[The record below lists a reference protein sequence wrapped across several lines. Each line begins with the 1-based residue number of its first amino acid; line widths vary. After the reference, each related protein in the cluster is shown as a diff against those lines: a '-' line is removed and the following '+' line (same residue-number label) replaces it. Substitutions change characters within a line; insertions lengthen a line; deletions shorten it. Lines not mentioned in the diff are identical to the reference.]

1 MLSLC
6 DDRII
11 LEGDFTS
18 MRLLKGIEF
27 LVFVRKVLF
36 ILFLLLGQNI
46 FAVSPTDTS
55 FKLMYDS
62 LAGLLD
68 SITYCNNEGDLMKG
82 SAFNKQAWDCYE
94 SMSAGQ
100 KKSKLVRNIYYQL
113 LSTSAWSQ
121 TLTKNYS
128 QAEYNYTRL
137 VQELPDSAHHRLA
150 MAYMGLS
157 SMYGMQKMY
166 DLSEK
171 YALYSLH
178 EAKIVNDI
186 EAMFHAQS
194 NLGDIYVET
203 EQYGKALEKYL
214 ETRRLSVILEKHEAI
229 STGNLALAYYRLG
242 KKGLAEQYF
251 IESLAM
257 SKEKAPI
264 VYSIIL
270 TGYCEFLIDN
280 KSYEKARLLVIEAI
294 KNSKYT
300 QLDEYNV
307 KFLRILSELEEVNHF
322 SVSIYLWIIVLLA
335 LIFVFFKWGMAVRKH
350 KRAMMYN
357 GRDTGTETEVSSL
370 DEQAGESVESLPESY
385 NGNDMLLKTLALE
398 EKMPKLWKIIAR
410 IKSMAG
416 SKTDVLG
423 GIKEIEDVLSFLTP
437 EKLGKDFTFYVEQE
451 SQEFYNKLKKRH
463 SDLSLLDLRLCTLI
477 KLGLNTKEIANLTNK
492 SVRGVESGKFRL
504 KKKLDLDTSK
514 DIYDYLLEVEQ
525 W

>member
-1 MLSLC
+1 
-6 DDRII
+6 
-11 LEGDFTS
+11 

-94 SMSAGQ
+94 SMPAGQ

-257 SKEKAPI
+257 SKEEAPI

-350 KRAMMYN
+350 KRAMMCN
-357 GRDTGTETEVSSL
+357 NRDIGTEVEASSL

>member
-1 MLSLC
+1 
-6 DDRII
+6 
-11 LEGDFTS
+11 
-18 MRLLKGIEF
+18 
-27 LVFVRKVLF
+27 
-36 ILFLLLGQNI
+36 
-46 FAVSPTDTS
+46 
-55 FKLMYDS
+55 MYDS

-94 SMSAGQ
+94 SMPAGQ

-257 SKEKAPI
+257 SKEEAPI

-350 KRAMMYN
+350 KRAMMCN
-357 GRDTGTETEVSSL
+357 NRDIGTAVEASSL

>member
-1 MLSLC
+1 
-6 DDRII
+6 
-11 LEGDFTS
+11 

-27 LVFVRKVLF
+27 LVFVRKGLF

-94 SMSAGQ
+94 SMPAGQ

-257 SKEKAPI
+257 SKEEAPI

-270 TGYCEFLIDN
+270 TGYCEFLIGN
-280 KSYEKARLLVIEAI
+280 KSYENARLIVIEAI

-322 SVSIYLWIIVLLA
+322 AVSIYLWIIVLLA

-350 KRAMMYN
+350 KRAMMCN
-357 GRDTGTETEVSSL
+357 NRDIGTAVEASSL

>member
-1 MLSLC
+1 
-6 DDRII
+6 
-11 LEGDFTS
+11 
-18 MRLLKGIEF
+18 
-27 LVFVRKVLF
+27 
-36 ILFLLLGQNI
+36 
-46 FAVSPTDTS
+46 
-55 FKLMYDS
+55 MYDS
-62 LAGLLD
+62 LSGLLD

-82 SAFNKQAWDCYE
+82 SAFNKLAWDCYE
-94 SMSAGQ
+94 SIPDGQ
-100 KKSKLVRNIYYQL
+100 KQSKTVRTIYYQL
-113 LSTSAWSQ
+113 LSTSAWNQ

-178 EAKIVNDI
+178 EAEVINDI

-214 ETRRLSVILEKHEAI
+214 ETRRLSVILGKHEAI

-257 SKEKAPI
+257 SKETAPV

-270 TGYCEFLIDN
+270 AEYCEFLIDD
-280 KSYEKARLLVIEAI
+280 KEYGKVRSLVIEAI
-294 KNSKYT
+294 KNPKYI

-307 KFLRILSELEEVNHF
+307 KFLRILSELEGVEQP
-322 SVSIYLWIIVLLA
+322 SAGIYLWTIVLL
-335 LIFVFFKWGMAVRKH
+335 LLVFVFWGWKAYIRKQREVVPGV
-350 KRAMMYN
+350 KLVMESSPSSEQKN
-357 GRDTGTETEVSSL
+357 GEEEVSGVSS
-370 DEQAGESVESLPESY
+370 EPSRY
-385 NGNDMLLKTLALE
+385 GNEMLLKTMALTE
-398 EKMPKLWKIIAR
+398 IMPQFWKTITR
-410 IKSMAG
+410 IKSLAG
-416 SKTDVLG
+416 SKPDVLK
-423 GIKEIEDVLSFLTP
+423 GIKEIEDTLSFLTP
-437 EKLGKDFTFYVEQE
+437 EKLGKDFSFYVEQE
-451 SQEFYNKLKKRH
+451 AQEFYNKLKKRH
-463 SDLSLLDLRLCTLI
+463 SDLSLSDLRLCTLI

-525 W
+525 RCE

>member
-1 MLSLC
+1 ML
-6 DDRII
+6 
-11 LEGDFTS
+11 FV
-18 MRLLKGIEF
+18 LL
-27 LVFVRKVLF
+27 LF
-36 ILFLLLGQNI
+36 LGQNV
-46 FAVSPTDTS
+46 FAVPLTDTS
-55 FKLMYDS
+55 LKLMYDS

-68 SITYCNNEGDLMKG
+68 SISYCNNEGDLMKG
-82 SAFNKQAWDCYE
+82 NAFNKQAWDCYE
-94 SMSAGQ
+94 SIPAGQ
-100 KKSKLVRNIYYQL
+100 RQSKLMKNIYYQL

-128 QAEYNYTRL
+128 QAEYNYTKL

-171 YALYSLH
+171 YAQQSLY
-178 EAKIVNDI
+178 EAELINDI

-251 IESLAM
+251 IESLTM
-257 SKEKAPI
+257 SKEEAPI

-280 KSYEKARLLVIEAI
+280 KAYEKARLLVMEAI
-294 KNSKYT
+294 KSSKYT

-307 KFLRILSELEEVNHF
+307 KFLRILSELEEASRF
-322 SVSIYLWIIVLLA
+322 SVSVYVWIIVLLLLA
-335 LIFVFFKWGMAVRKH
+335 FVFFKWGMAVRKY
-350 KRAMMYN
+350 KRVVMYN
-357 GRDTGTETEVSSL
+357 AGKSGLEAEVSSL
-370 DEQAGESVESLPESY
+370 NELGEENTQSLPESC
-385 NGNDMLLKTLALE
+385 NGNDMLLKTMALE
-398 EKMPKLWKIIAR
+398 EKMPKFWKIVAR

-416 SKTDVLG
+416 SKPDVLRG
-423 GIKEIEDVLSFLTP
+423 VKEIEDVFSFLTP
-437 EKLGKDFTFYVEQE
+437 EKLGKDLTFYVEQE
-451 SQEFYNKLKKRH
+451 SQDFYNKLKKRH
-463 SDLSLLDLRLCTLI
+463 PDLSLLDLRLCTLI

>member
-1 MLSLC
+1 
-6 DDRII
+6 
-11 LEGDFTS
+11 

-27 LVFVRKVLF
+27 LVFVRKGLF

-94 SMSAGQ
+94 SMPAGQ

-257 SKEKAPI
+257 SKEEAPI

-322 SVSIYLWIIVLLA
+322 AVSIYLWIIVLLA

-350 KRAMMYN
+350 KRAMMCN
-357 GRDTGTETEVSSL
+357 NRDIGTAVEASSL

>member
-1 MLSLC
+1 
-6 DDRII
+6 
-11 LEGDFTS
+11 
-18 MRLLKGIEF
+18 
-27 LVFVRKVLF
+27 
-36 ILFLLLGQNI
+36 
-46 FAVSPTDTS
+46 
-55 FKLMYDS
+55 MYDS

-94 SMSAGQ
+94 SMPAGQ

-257 SKEKAPI
+257 SKEEAPI

-322 SVSIYLWIIVLLA
+322 AVSIYLWIIVLLA

-350 KRAMMYN
+350 KRAMMCN
-357 GRDTGTETEVSSL
+357 NRDIGTAVEASSL
-370 DEQAGESVESLPESY
+370 DEQAGERVESLPESY